1 MIVDEE
7 TAAEMQMHLVRVCR
21 VQRNAHGVWKQMQKQ
36 FSEYTIEEIK
46 EAVKPVIIKMI
57 QSL

>member
-7 TAAEMQMHLVRVCR
+7 TAAEMQMYLVRVCR
-21 VQRNAHGVWKQMQKQ
+21 VQRNALGVWKQMQEQ
-36 FSEYTIEEIK
+36 FSNYTIEEIK
-46 EAVKPVIIKMI
+46 EAVKPAIIKMI

>member
-21 VQRNAHGVWKQMQKQ
+21 VQRNAHGVWKQMHEQ
-36 FSEYTIEEIK
+36 FSEYTIEEIR
-46 EAVKPVIIKMI
+46 EAVKPVILKMI